1 MPNLTSLHSLA
12 YSTYSPAC
20 TTARNDLGVVYSSLD
35 GTQLAVVDGV
45 CVRACVCMRARAL
58 CAIERRQ
65 CLCVHMCTD
74 VYVV

>member
-12 YSTYSPAC
+12 YSTYSPTC

-45 CVRACVCMRARAL
+45 CVRVCVYARARVVQ
-58 CAIERRQ
+58 ERGEDV
-65 CLCVHMCTD
+65 CVFFVYMC
-74 VYVV
+74 VFFV